1 MKLTKTF
8 ADSAEYEGRRLSS
21 GWSRCV
27 IWDDEV
33 PGFGLRVYPSGKKAF
48 VVSYRARGLKRQATL
63 GSYGKLTVQQARVRA
78 KKMLVSVLD
87 GADPVEEKRE
97 GRAAATF
104 ADLAERYLEVHARP
118 KKRPLSV
125 KTDEGLLKNH
135 ILPRLGRRKVKDID
149 RADVSALHHA
159 MRGTP
164 TQANRV
170 VALLSKMFNLAEK
183 WGYRPDY
190 SNPARHVDRYKEQPK
205 ERFLCAAELA
215 KLGEALREAEEAGSE
230 LPSAILAIRLLALT
244 GARRNEILCL
254 RWDEVDFARGVI
266 VVDSKTGRKRIPLSA
281 PALKLLSQAYRE
293 KDNPFVCFGVRYGK
307 RLVGIQ
313 RPWERIRSAAGLDD
327 VRLHDLR
334 HTHAAM
340 GAGLGLGLPIIG
352 KLLGHSQP
360 STTQRYAHLADD
372 PLRQAAER
380 VGGEIYA
387 ALDGAA
393 GEGGEVRELR
403 RSIAG
408 S

>member
-1 MKLTKTF
+1 MKLTKAF

-27 IWDDEV
+27 FWDDEV

-63 GSYGKLTVQQARVRA
+63 GSYGKLTIQQARVRA

-97 GRAAATF
+97 ARAAATF

-135 ILPRLGRRKVKDID
+135 TLPRLGRRKVKDID

-159 MRGTP
+159 LRETP

-183 WGYRPDY
+183 WGYRPGY

-205 ERFLCAAELA
+205 ERFLSAAELA

-230 LPSAILAIRLLALT
+230 LPSAILAIRLLALNR
-244 GARRNEILCL
+244 GA
-254 RWDEVDFARGVI
+254 
-266 VVDSKTGRKRIPLSA
+266 P
-281 PALKLLSQAYRE
+281 
-293 KDNPFVCFGVRYGK
+293 
-307 RLVGIQ
+307 Q
-313 RPWERIRSAAGLDD
+313 R
-327 VRLHDLR
+327 
-334 HTHAAM
+334 
-340 GAGLGLGLPIIG
+340 
-352 KLLGHSQP
+352 
-360 STTQRYAHLADD
+360 D
-372 PLRQAAER
+372 PLPPLGR
-380 VGGEIYA
+380 GGFRARPDRGRFEDRPEEDS
-387 ALDGAA
+387 ALA
-393 GEGGEVRELR
+393 GEGGEVRKLR
-403 RSIAG
+403 RSIADR
-408 S
+408 